1 MPYYLLKMTTFY
13 PPRRQGL
20 AIGLALLGLLLALDG
35 VWLGLLTRLPDQRFS
50 LLWIALLLASLPA
63 IVFIVSSLIGLARLA
78 YTLSRDALIIRWGFS
93 TISLPLSEIKD
104 VLTAEDVLPETAT
117 LLRLRSL
124 HWPGR
129 LVGTGRMEAFG
140 PAYFYATR
148 RWPDQVLVI
157 RNNQVYVLSPA
168 DPKAFQAAF
177 AQAPEP
183 ASQGIVA
190 PSRPALA
197 DRLRAIA
204 RAARRDR
211 LAQALVGAGG
221 ALNLLLFGYLAW
233 LYPRL
238 PQTIPLH
245 FDQNGLPD
253 LFGPPAQAFILPG
266 IGLVVLILNSLVGG
280 ALHALQERL
289 PAYLLWSAS
298 ILVQVMLWVA
308 TFGLS
313 AQL

>member
-1 MPYYLLKMTTFY
+1 MTTFY

-20 AIGLALLGLLLALDG
+20 VIGLALLGLLLALDG
-35 VWLGLLTRLPDQRFS
+35 VWLGLLTRLPDRRLS
-50 LLWIALLLASLPA
+50 LLWVVLLLASLPA
-63 IVFIVSSLIGLARLA
+63 LAFIVSSLIGLARLA
-78 YTLSRDALIIRWGFS
+78 YIIRRDTLIIRWGLS
-93 TISLPLSEIKD
+93 TVTLPLSEIKD
-104 VLTAEDVLPETAT
+104 VLTAEDMLPETPT

-129 LVGTGRMEAFG
+129 FVGSGRMETFG

-148 RWPDQVLVI
+148 RWPHQVLVI
-157 RNNQVYVLSPA
+157 RGNQVYVLSPA
-168 DPKAFQAAF
+168 EPAAFQAALT
-177 AQAPEP
+177 QAPEL
-183 ASQGIVA
+183 AVQGIA
-190 PSRPALA
+190 PPRRLALT
-197 DRLRAIA
+197 DRLREITN
-204 RAARRDR
+204 AARRDR
-211 LAQALVGAGG
+211 LAQALIGAGG

-238 PQTIPLH
+238 PQAIPLH
-245 FDQNGLPD
+245 FGQNGIPD

-266 IGLVVLILNSLVGG
+266 IGLIVLVLNGLLGG
-280 ALHALQERL
+280 TLHALQEHV
-289 PAYLLWSAS
+289 PAYLLWSAT